1 MESEPAER
9 HAALCRRYLQAY
21 AAKDLQTIAALL
33 APGVVLRDW
42 QLRVVGRDAALA
54 ETQRNFDAATAL
66 QIEVLRLHATAE
78 SAVAEL
84 RIVVELVAQQ
94 TVELFVVDVLDF
106 DAQGQI
112 SAIRAY
118 KGRGEQD

>member
-1 MESEPAER
+1 MGSEAAER

-33 APGVVLRDW
+33 APEVVLRDW

-54 ETQRNFDAATAL
+54 ETQRNFDAAL
-66 QIEVLRLHATAE
+66 GLDIEILRLHATEA

-84 RIVVELVAQQ
+84 RITVQLAEQ

-106 DAQGQI
+106 DAQGRI

-118 KGRGEQD
+118 QGRGD

>member
-1 MESEPAER
+1 MGSEPAER

-21 AAKDLQTIAALL
+21 AAKDLPTIAALL
-33 APGVVLRDW
+33 APEVVLRDW
-42 QLRVVGRDAALA
+42 QLRVVGREAALA
-54 ETQRNFDAATAL
+54 ETQRNFDAARGL
-66 QIEVLRLHATAE
+66 HIEILRLHATEA

-84 RIVVELVAQQ
+84 RIAVQGAEQ

-106 DAQGQI
+106 DAQGRI

-118 KGRGEQD
+118 KGRGD

>member
-1 MESEPAER
+1 MGSEAAER

-33 APGVVLRDW
+33 APEVVLRDW

-54 ETQRNFDAATAL
+54 ETQRNFDAALGL
-66 QIEVLRLHATAE
+66 QIEILRLHATEA

-84 RIVVELVAQQ
+84 RIAVEGSAQ

>member
-54 ETQRNFDAATAL
+54 ETQRNFDAALGL
-66 QIEVLRLHATAE
+66 QIEILRLHATEA

-84 RIVVELVAQQ
+84 RIAVEGSAQ

-106 DAQGQI
+106 DAQGRI

>member
-1 MESEPAER
+1 MGSETAER

-54 ETQRNFDAATAL
+54 ETQRNFDAAL
-66 QIEVLRLHATAE
+66 GLHIEILRLHATAE
-78 SAVAEL
+78 SADAEL
-84 RIVVELVAQQ
+84 RIAVEMSEQ

-106 DAQGQI
+106 DAQGRI

-118 KGRGEQD
+118 KGKGD

>member
-1 MESEPAER
+1 MGSEAAER

-21 AAKDLQTIAALL
+21 AAKDLQTIAALQ
-33 APGVVLRDW
+33 APEVVLRDW
-42 QLRVVGRDAALA
+42 QLRVVGRDAALV
-54 ETQRNFDAATAL
+54 ETQRNFDAALGL
-66 QIEVLRLHATAE
+66 QIEILRLHATEA

-84 RIVVELVAQQ
+84 RIAVQLAEQ

-106 DAQGQI
+106 DAQGRI

-118 KGRGEQD
+118 KGRGDAG